1 MSLES
6 LRTGTSSSYF
16 RKSIAKTASNG
27 LGSSVQSCA
36 GQCIDLI
43 LSARQPAHF
52 AVLRLDGV
60 SSQMANTSVFRDW
73 PLISAR

>member
-6 LRTGTSSSYF
+6 LRMGTSSYF

-36 GQCIDLI
+36 GQCID
-43 LSARQPAHF
+43 
-52 AVLRLDGV
+52 
-60 SSQMANTSVFRDW
+60 RDW
-73 PLISAR
+73 PLVSDR